1 MHRHRYPLP
10 EEHAAKCAHHTQP
23 PTSSGAG
30 APPLR
35 CLTMPPFIQ
44 TRITTELNIVR
55 AQPPTRPGWRALRPA
70 GRTPR
75 RVLARKSCGTKSR
88 PPVDRCENACNARAN
103 ISNNGEMFS
112 RKSEMNLGRRWTARG
127 PSFIP
132 PPLVVKMR
140 EMKDYA

>member
-1 MHRHRYPLP
+1 MCAPYTTPHIEWCWRPSTQMSHDAPIHTNANHNRAEHSQSTAPHSAWVASTGPRVHPL
-10 EEHAAKCAHHTQP
+10 
-23 PTSSGAG
+23 GG
-30 APPLR
+30 
-35 CLTMPPFIQ
+35 
-44 TRITTELNIVR
+44 
-55 AQPPTRPGWRALRPA
+55 
-70 GRTPR
+70 
-75 RVLARKSCGTKSR
+75 VLARKSCGTKSR